1 MIVKQETEQ
10 IEIIHIK
17 LTNVKEEICYVNVEL
32 EIKTIDNV
40 FFYSIYGMS
49 DNNEKYELM
58 LVRPNQI
65 EYMYKKTMEMHF
77 NDFNIYDTEVE
88 E

>member
-49 DNNEKYELM
+49 DNNKKYELM

-65 EYMYKKTMEMHF
+65 EYMYKTMEMHL
-77 NDFNIYDTEVE
+77 NDFNIYDTEVKA
-88 E
+88 

>member
-65 EYMYKKTMEMHF
+65 EYMYKTMEMHL
-77 NDFNIYDTEVE
+77 NDFNIYDTEVKS
-88 E
+88 

>member
-58 LVRPNQI
+58 LVRPIQI
-65 EYMYKKTMEMHF
+65 EYMYKTMEMHL
-77 NDFNIYDTEVE
+77 NDFNIYDTEVKA
-88 E
+88 

>member
-49 DNNEKYELM
+49 DNDKKYELM

-65 EYMYKKTMEMHF
+65 EYMYKTMEMHF
-77 NDFNIYDTEVE
+77 NDFNIYDTEVKA
-88 E
+88 

>member
-17 LTNVKEEICYVNVEL
+17 LTNVKEEVCYVNVEL

-65 EYMYKKTMEMHF
+65 EYMYKTMEMHL
-77 NDFNIYDTEVE
+77 NDFNIYDTEVKS
-88 E
+88 